1 MDVLSDIRESRCKQ
15 CKMGSCGKEIGYLSN
30 GTSMDWAYD
39 EMKVYLTIYEKIPY
53 SFTFEIFHSA
63 IDLREKP

>member
-39 EMKVYLTIYEKIPY
+39 EMKALINI
-53 SFTFEIFHSA
+53 
-63 IDLREKP
+63 